1 MPTPSAALAPARGLG
16 FGVERRAM
24 SGARAST
31 PRGANVA
38 FLARAGGRS
47 KRRARRHGSP
57 ATQTGAPLG
66 AGRASPRRAGA
77 PRLALGAAP
86 ASTRAGF
93 TSPRD
98 EFPAL
103 PELTPAP
110 ARGAASARA
119 RARRPAPVRALGGSF
134 DEAEDFVPAAA
145 ADDLSAAAADG
156 PQGNMAE
163 VAAWVGAATLF
174 GLGVGATMGA
184 NKAEEYFAGYLLE
197 QSLSV
202 DNLFVFVLVFD
213 YFKVPMKQQQKVLGY
228 GIGGAM
234 AMRAAMIVAG
244 YEAVTNFK
252 PVLLVFAG
260 VLIFSSYK
268 LIAEEEEEEE
278 DMSDNAIV
286 KFCSDLLPVSAAY
299 DGDNFFTVE
308 NGVKTATPLLLCLCV
323 IELSDVVFAV
333 DSIPAVFGVTQDPFI
348 VYSSNIFAILGL
360 RSLYAFVAEMVAEL
374 EYLQTA
380 VAAVLGFVGCKMVAE
395 FGGMEVSTEASLA
408 VVAGMLGAGVAL
420 SVYNPSE
427 GKEARGEGADEKE

>member
-1 MPTPSAALAPARGLG
+1 LGL
-16 FGVERRAM
+16 ERRAA
-24 SGARAST
+24 SGGRAST
-31 PRGANVA
+31 ARGRVA
-38 FLARAGGRS
+38 TLAAASRGG
-47 KRRARRHGSP
+47 
-57 ATQTGAPLG
+57 ATK
-66 AGRASPRRAGA
+66 RASRAGA
-77 PRLALGAAP
+77 Q
-86 ASTRAGF
+86 STRRVRAD
-93 TSPRD
+93 RRV
-98 EFPAL
+98 
-103 PELTPAP
+103 AP
-110 ARGAASARA
+110 IISQPPSHTVG
-119 RARRPAPVRALGGSF
+119 PLHALGGSM
-134 DEAEDFVPAAA
+134 DETDPETALAENPA
-145 ADDLSAAAADG
+145 G
-156 PQGNMAE
+156 GGNMAE

-174 GLGVGATMGA
+174 GLGVGAVVGP
-184 NKAEEYFAGYLLE
+184 KQAEEYFAGYLLE

-213 YFKVPMKQQQKVLGY
+213 YFKVPLPQQQKVLGY

-268 LIAEEEEEEE
+268 LITEEGEEEEE
-278 DMSDNAIV
+278 DMSENAIV
-286 KFCSDLLPVSAAY
+286 KFCSGLLPVSKDF

-360 RSLYAFVAEMVAEL
+360 RSLYAFVATLVAEL

-408 VVAGMLGAGVAL
+408 VVVGMLGAGVAL
-420 SVYNPSE
+420 SLKKSDD
-427 GKEARGEGADEKE
+427 DEKEA

>member
-1 MPTPSAALAPARGLG
+1 
-16 FGVERRAM
+16 
-24 SGARAST
+24 
-31 PRGANVA
+31 
-38 FLARAGGRS
+38 
-47 KRRARRHGSP
+47 
-57 ATQTGAPLG
+57 
-66 AGRASPRRAGA
+66 
-77 PRLALGAAP
+77 
-86 ASTRAGF
+86 
-93 TSPRD
+93 
-98 EFPAL
+98 
-103 PELTPAP
+103 
-110 ARGAASARA
+110 
-119 RARRPAPVRALGGSF
+119 
-134 DEAEDFVPAAA
+134 
-145 ADDLSAAAADG
+145 
-156 PQGNMAE
+156 
-163 VAAWVGAATLF
+163 
-174 GLGVGATMGA
+174 
-184 NKAEEYFAGYLLE
+184 
-197 QSLSV
+197 V

-278 DMSDNAIV
+278 DMSENAIV

-427 GKEARGEGADEKE
+427 GKEEERGEGADEKE